1 MGHRLTVTMARLFA
15 IGSTCFALGSLPA
28 YFDNV
33 SAVVTATTF
42 FVGSLFFTS
51 AGYIQYYLSINVA
64 GDRRFLAF
72 RNLTPD
78 AMASAIQ
85 SIGTLFFN
93 ISTGAALI
101 ANLSVQQED
110 RLIWAP
116 DLFGSIAFLI
126 SSAIAFGLARR
137 LSSNV
142 EGRRAVWWEGAANLA
157 GSVAFGLS
165 ALAAVVLPTTGEPLN
180 LAIVNLGTFIGAVC
194 FLVGAIIVLSAARPA
209 RASAP

>member
-1 MGHRLTVTMARLFA
+1 MVHRLTVAMAWLFA
-15 IGSTCFALGSLPA
+15 IGSTCFALGSLPL

-33 SAVVTATTF
+33 GATVAAATF

-51 AGYIQYYLSINVA
+51 AGYIQYYLSINDI
-64 GDRRFLAF
+64 GPRRFLTL

-78 AMASAIQ
+78 AMASGIQ

-101 ANLSVQQED
+101 ENLTVQQED

-126 SSAIAFGLARR
+126 SSVIAFGLARR
-137 LSSNV
+137 LSPNV
-142 EGRRAVWWEGAANLA
+142 AGRRAVWWEGAVNLA

-180 LAIVNLGTFIGAVC
+180 LAMVNAGTFGGALC
-194 FLVGAIIVLSAARPA
+194 FLAGAILVLRDPDT
-209 RASAP
+209 AP

>member
-1 MGHRLTVTMARLFA
+1 MGHRLTVTMAWLFA

-33 SAVVTATTF
+33 SAAVTAATF

-51 AGYIQYYLSINVA
+51 AGYIQYYLSINGA
-64 GDRRFLAF
+64 GERRFLAF

-180 LAIVNLGTFIGAVC
+180 LAIVNLGTFLGAVC
-194 FLVGAIIVLSAARPA
+194 FLVGAIIVLIAAGPA
-209 RASAP
+209 RTSAP

>member
-1 MGHRLTVTMARLFA
+1 MGHRLTVTMAWLFA

-28 YFDNV
+28 YFNNV
-33 SAVVTATTF
+33 SAVVTAATF

-51 AGYIQYYLSINVA
+51 AGYIQYYLSINGV
-64 GDRRFLAF
+64 GGRRFLAF

-101 ANLSVQQED
+101 SNLSVQQED

-126 SSAIAFGLARR
+126 SSVIAFGLARR

-142 EGRRAVWWEGAANLA
+142 EGRPAVWWEGAANLA

-165 ALAAVVLPTTGEPLN
+165 AIAAVVLPTTGEPLN
-180 LAIVNLGTFIGAVC
+180 LAIVNLGTFVGAVC
-194 FLVGAIIVLSAARPA
+194 FSGRGDPGTEHRRFWS
-209 RASAP
+209 